1 MEFRAVGVGE
11 DGEEVV
17 AWAFVELAWPA
28 AEVQVEATPPQV
40 RRHEHWAARIH
51 ARWVE
56 KLTVTREDGN
66 VAHHLF
72 EPGQDDVLDIAGN
85 VEALGSH
92 RIELTWLGRNGSEG
106 KNTLEYEVL
115 ARPMKFTIQPHRSGG
130 LMYGTEFA
138 ETIELHLEGGGAPIP
153 LPVQGIIEN
162 AFLAPMTGEIRYR
175 DEAGHW
181 QSESSRL
188 DYSPRAWP
196 IQR

>member
-1 MEFRAVGVGE
+1 MNAQGFAADFAQFLREGRIGSLAPALHIALDSSAAAAPLSVIRGSLSASNAHLSHVSWRMRGQAAWVRAAVVQGRFTVQSPANSGVMEFRAVGVGE

-92 RIELTWLGRNGSEG
+92 RIELAWLSR
-106 KNTLEYEVL
+106 
-115 ARPMKFTIQPHRSGG
+115 
-130 LMYGTEFA
+130 
-138 ETIELHLEGGGAPIP
+138 
-153 LPVQGIIEN
+153 
-162 AFLAPMTGEIRYR
+162 GEI
-175 DEAGHW
+175 G
-181 QSESSRL
+181 
-188 DYSPRAWP
+188 RAHV
-196 IQR
+196 